1 MIVLNEEIPERGD
14 VVICKITKVMNYG
27 VFAELLEYDNQ
38 KGFVHISEV
47 ASRWVKN
54 IRNFAKEGQM
64 RAAKVISISPA
75 KNQIDLSLTKVSPN
89 LQRLKIEEYKQLIRN
104 TKLIELLATNEEKEF
119 DEVWDDV
126 AEPLLQ
132 EYETLYDAFQKIATE
147 KEKAIEMIPK
157 AWQKPL
163 LNLVEKNVTV
173 SMKTIKGVF
182 TLQSTVPTGVEKIK
196 TALSKAE
203 NSTKDANIDIYYAG
217 SGKYVIKVSSP
228 DYKVAER
235 VLKYVSGIVIDD
247 FKSDKGTAEFERAN

>member
-1 MIVLNEEIPERGD
+1 MNEDVPERGD
-14 VVICKITKVMNYG
+14 IVICKITKVMDYG

-64 RAAKVISISPA
+64 RAAKVIAISPE

-89 LQRLKIEEYKQLIRN
+89 IQRLKIEEYKQLIRN
-104 TKLIELLATNEEKEF
+104 TRLIELLATNEKKEF
-119 DEVWDDV
+119 DDAWDAV
-126 AEPLLQ
+126 AEPLIK

-147 KEKAIEMIPK
+147 KENAIKMIPK
-157 AWQKPL
+157 EWQKPL
-163 LNLVEKNVTV
+163 LDLVEKNVSI
-173 SMKTIKGVF
+173 SMKTVKGVF
-182 TLQSTVPTGVEKIK
+182 TLQSTAPNGVEKIK
-196 TALSKAE
+196 STLSKAE
-203 NSTKDANIDIYYAG
+203 KSTKDAHIDIYYSG

-235 VLKYVSGIVIDD
+235 VLKYVSGLVVDD
-247 FKSDKGTAEFERAN
+247 FKSGKAIAEFERAN